1 MSRFG
6 SELPMGPWLEIELRR
21 LAHNSNDLVALHPPL
36 GYFVE
41 GKIRQKQ
48 EKFANSAIRF
58 SDLGVDLRNA
68 LADPAHIGN
77 QVLGVGAPP
86 LERADR
92 LGGLVPTG
100 LEVVHL
106 AETQAPTF
114 VQPPDLI
121 DGLCETA
128 RSPPRQRGLDLIRIA
143 PDQSDVKHVSSCPEQ
158 SDPGHRIAGSYRAR
172 RAGSPS
178 QR

>member
-1 MSRFG
+1 MSRSAPSSQWGLG
-6 SELPMGPWLEIELRR
+6 SK
-21 LAHNSNDLVALHPPL
+21 SNFAGSPTTRTNLVALHPPL

-48 EKFANSAIRF
+48 EKLANSASRF

-92 LGGLVPTG
+92 LGGLRS
-100 LEVVHL
+100 
-106 AETQAPTF
+106 
-114 VQPPDLI
+114 
-121 DGLCETA
+121 DG
-128 RSPPRQRGLDLIRIA
+128 P
-143 PDQSDVKHVSSCPEQ
+143 
-158 SDPGHRIAGSYRAR
+158 
-172 RAGSPS
+172 
-178 QR
+178 